1 MFLGAEIVTAYKITA
16 SVFCSPNADFI
27 VILFLFTSPV
37 LRLDLLKSNLFLL
50 LNMSIENKYVLCML
64 AFTVLEMQIYN
75 TLLFIYIIGI

>member
-1 MFLGAEIVTAYKITA
+1 MTAYKITA
-16 SVFCSPNADFI
+16 SVFCSANANVI